1 MSNLSL
7 ENLFT
12 TSIIDNSV
20 VTIIQVYKYDKI
32 IMILFKNLKFILTD
46 RAKFENYNFQIL

>member
-1 MSNLSL
+1 MSNLSF

-20 VTIIQVYKYDKI
+20 VTIIQVYKFDKI
-32 IMILFKNLKFILTD
+32 IIILFKNLKFILTD
-46 RAKFENYNFQIL
+46 RAKFENCNFQIL

>member
-32 IMILFKNLKFILTD
+32 IIILFKNLKFILTD
-46 RAKFENYNFQIL
+46 RAKFENCNFQIL

>member
-20 VTIIQVYKYDKI
+20 VTIIQVYKFDKI
-32 IMILFKNLKFILTD
+32 IIILFKNLKFILTD
-46 RAKFENYNFQIL
+46 RAKFENCNFQIL

>member
-1 MSNLSL
+1 MSNLSF

-32 IMILFKNLKFILTD
+32 IIILFKNLKFILTD